1 MSVGRKGRGGKPGE
15 VPGGVKELRERLN
28 DEKK

>member
-15 VPGGVKELRERLN
+15 VPGGVKELASASI